1 MAVAETHQE
10 AASSHIS
17 DSEKTKAVHRF
28 PDNRTLVVTNQRL
41 LRINDWENR
50 EQDIQS
56 VESIRIPSIS
66 GVKVTS
72 YGPESVD
79 ADKLENAAVLGFVA
93 LIALFLP
100 VVISSLPQEVSLL
113 SVIAGLGSGIIGALQ
128 VLDAYDTDDGHIT
141 MNIYTDSEKTDFSVR
156 LPPSKAGFASKL
168 SETVA
173 NGQ

>member
-17 DSEKTKAVHRF
+17 DSEKTKAVHRIS
-28 PDNRTLVVTNQRL
+28 DNRTLVVTNQRL
-41 LRINDWENR
+41 LKINDWEKR

-66 GVKVTS
+66 GVEVTS
-72 YGPESVD
+72 YGPEGVD
-79 ADKLENAAVLGFVA
+79 TDKLGNAAVLGFVA
-93 LIALFLP
+93 LIGLFLP
-100 VVISSLPQEVSLL
+100 VAISSLPELVSLL
-113 SVIAGLGSGIIGALQ
+113 SVLAGLVAGIIGALQ
-128 VLDAYDTDDGHIT
+128 VLEAYDTDDGYIT
-141 MNIYTDSEKTDFSVR
+141 INVYTDSKKTDFSVR